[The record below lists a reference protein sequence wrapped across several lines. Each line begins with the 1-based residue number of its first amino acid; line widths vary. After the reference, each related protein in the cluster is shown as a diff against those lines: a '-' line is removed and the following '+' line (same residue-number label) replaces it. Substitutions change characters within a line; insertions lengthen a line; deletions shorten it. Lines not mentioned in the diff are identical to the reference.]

1 MRTTQLLLS
10 VVTVSAL
17 AGCVAFERKID
28 FSGER
33 TKVTFESP
41 EAARLFYEAYE
52 VYKPYHGDHTF
63 VVALLGLGSKIVLH
77 DTEAWNY
84 YVTKA
89 DLDRNSVITV
99 EEAQFLRSTALV
111 GRVAEPAEKTAAD
124 E

>member
-1 MRTTQLLLS
+1 MRTIQLLLS
-10 VVTVSAL
+10 VAIVAAL
-17 AGCVAFERKID
+17 AGCIAFERKIV

-33 TKVTFESP
+33 TKVAFESP

-63 VVALLGLGSKIVLH
+63 VVALLGVGSKIVLH

-89 DLDRNSVITV
+89 DLNRDSIITL
-99 EEAQFLRSTALV
+99 EEVQFLRSTALV
-111 GRVAEPAEKTAAD
+111 GRVDEAAEETTTD
-124 E
+124 

>member
-10 VVTVSAL
+10 VAIVAAL
-17 AGCVAFERKID
+17 AGCIAFERKID

-33 TKVTFESP
+33 AKVTFESP

-63 VVALLGLGSKIVLH
+63 VVALLGVGSKIVLH

-89 DLDRNSVITV
+89 DLDRNSVITL
-99 EEAQFLRSTALV
+99 EEVQFLRSTALV
-111 GRVAEPAEKTAAD
+111 GRVDEPAEETTTD
-124 E
+124 